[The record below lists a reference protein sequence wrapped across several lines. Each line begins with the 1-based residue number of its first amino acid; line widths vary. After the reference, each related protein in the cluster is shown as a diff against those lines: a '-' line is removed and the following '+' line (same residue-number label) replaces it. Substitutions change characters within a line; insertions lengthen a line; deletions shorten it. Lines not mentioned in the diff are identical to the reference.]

1 MKIPYLKKKPEL
13 KSYHNVT
20 WEDNYSWIHQKNI
33 LEVLRDK
40 TKLDPEVK
48 NYLDEENSY
57 ANYHLKD
64 TENLQKKLFDEI
76 KGRIKLDDESLPYK
90 DHTYEYWSKTTAV
103 GNYSIKLRKKIDT
116 DLVEEIWNG
125 DEEKKKLETEYF
137 GVGDLEVSNN
147 DKYLGYSLDIK
158 GSEYYTIFIRD
169 IKTNEII
176 TKEISETSGGITFSL
191 DDKYVFYSK
200 LDQNHR
206 ARKIYRHEIGNFNG
220 QDELIFEEKSEAFTV
235 SIGLSSDEKYYF
247 INTSDHNTSEQ
258 YYFGV
263 DEINIKPKLII
274 KREKGIIY
282 SVSSWDSKFFNHTNK
297 DAEDFKIDVSD
308 SLEKQNWKTFIPPR
322 DEVLIGGCTFLKN
335 WIIRSETSNALDKL
349 FVKNISS
356 GVEEE
361 LIFSNETVYVPGI
374 SLIQKDRDTDNVY
387 LGYSSPKTP
396 SRVYSYNL
404 STKTKKLVK
413 EQEIPSG
420 HNPEDYIVER
430 VDYKSHDGRL
440 VPLTITR
447 HKKTKIDGSANLLLY
462 GYGSYG
468 SSMSPNFSSTRLS
481 LINRDIIWATAHI
494 RGGMEKGMKWWKEGK
509 LINKK
514 NTFEDYIHAAK
525 YLIDNNY
532 SSKGK
537 IIGMG
542 GSAGGLLMGAVV
554 NQAPELFLGIIMAVP
569 FVDSLTTNL
578 DHSLPLTVGEFD
590 EFGNAKD
597 IKEHFDYIFSYAPY
611 NNIKKM
617 DYPHILITTSLS
629 ANTLAVTPEP
639 HENTIFLLWSKLN
652 GLNFSTIL
660 SLAINVRSSV
670 FINSEKGKQNEFLI
684 DPLLKP
690 FLGSA
695 TFPSNLSILLA
706 SITLNSFSEIFLSIS
721 CLSFTSFLFSL
732 AL

>member
-48 NYLDEENSY
+48 NYLDKENSY
-57 ANYHLKD
+57 ADYHLKD

-76 KGRIKLDDESLPYK
+76 KARIKLDDESLPYK
-90 DHTYEYWSKTTAV
+90 DHTYEYWSKTTAI

-147 DKYLGYSLDIK
+147 DKYLGYSLDTK

-169 IKTNEII
+169 IKTNKII
-176 TKEISETSGGITFSL
+176 TKEITETSGGITFSL
-191 DDKYVFYSK
+191 DDRYVFYSK

-206 ARKIYRHEIGNFNG
+206 ARKIYRHEIGNFNS

-263 DEINIKPKLII
+263 DEINTKPKLIM

-282 SVSSWDSKFFNHTNK
+282 SVSSWDSKFYNHTNK

-308 SLEKQNWKTFIPPR
+308 SLEKQNWETFIPPR

-361 LIFSNETVYVPGI
+361 LIFSNENIYVPGI
-374 SLIQKDRDTDNVY
+374 SLTQRDRDTDNVY

-509 LINKK
+509 LTNKK

-629 ANTLAVTPEP
+629 DNRVLFDEP
-639 HENTIFLLWSKLN
+639 AKFTAKLRDYKTDNNLL
-652 GLNFSTIL
+652 
-660 SLAINVRSSV
+660 
-670 FINSEKGKQNEFLI
+670 
-684 DPLLKP
+684 LLKTEMNA
-690 FLGSA
+690 GHGGKSGRDGA
-695 TFPSNLSILLA
+695 IE
-706 SITLNSFSEIFLSIS
+706 EIAIDYAF
-721 CLSFTSFLFSL
+721 
-732 AL
+732 ALKIAEKI